1 VPRCRALVAAF
12 ALLAAGIAL
21 TVAPAAGLADGPKPV
36 AGVAPTAPI
45 NETGPVELIG
55 VYPNPVPDGDAG
67 EFVILNVTAPTPLA
81 DYTLTDG
88 EDRIRLPNRTVEDR
102 VALTTA
108 PNLTRTRT
116 DASILALD
124 QGLALAN
131 DGDHVTL
138 ARDDEPVDTLRYTDA
153 PEGEVATPGADGVTW
168 RPVGATD
175 FPVVTAPGESTRAFV
190 LPDGAS
196 VPAETLADADER
208 ILLAGYTLTSPG
220 VERELSAASRR
231 GVAVRILVDGSPV
244 GGLSR
249 RSARTLDTLAE
260 RGVDVT
266 VLPGEPARYAFH
278 HAKYAVV
285 DGRALVTT
293 ENWKPAG
300 TGGHASRGWGVVV
313 QADRIVSALAAT
325 FRADA
330 NGLDADSWRRYR
342 AGKRFE
348 PADGPPANGTFP
360 RRVDPRRFQPERIE
374 LLRAPDNAER
384 RVRRLL
390 RNADETIRIEQVS
403 IGSRRQPFLRATL
416 AAARRGVD
424 VQILLSEAWYV
435 EEENRAL
442 VEWLNVLATREDLP
456 LSARLADP
464 NGRFEKIHAKGVIVD
479 DDQVLVGSLN
489 WNNNSARDN
498 REVAILVEGEGVAG
512 YFLDVFQADWQGGD
526 WRLPAGVVLAVV
538 LAALTAVLV
547 ARRFEFEDRRAT

>member
-1 VPRCRALVAAF
+1 MPRCRALVAAF

-88 EDRIRLPNRTVEDR
+88 EDRIRLPNRTIEDR

-153 PEGEVATPGADGVTW
+153 PEGEVATPGVDGVTW

-208 ILLAGYTLTSPG
+208 ILLAGYTLTSPR
-220 VERELSAASRR
+220 VERELIAASRR

-313 QADRIVSALAAT
+313 QADRIVSALAVT

-330 NGLDADSWRRYR
+330 NGLEADSWRRYR
-342 AGKRFE
+342 TGKRFE

-360 RRVDPRRFQPERIE
+360 RRVDPRRFQPERVE

-424 VQILLSEAWYV
+424 VRILLSRAWYV

-442 VEWLNVLATREDLP
+442 VEWLNERATREDLP

-498 REVAILVEGEGVAG
+498 REVAILVEGEGVTG
-512 YFLDVFQADWQGGD
+512 YFVGVFRADWQGGD

-547 ARRFEFEDRRAT
+547 ARRFEFEDHRAT